1 MINREL
7 TKSISYPAGHVVV
20 RSLMAGGAIMVCSA
34 HLVMAEGAAPVN
46 VAILLRSS
54 LIFLAIMA
62 LVFGI
67 ALALIAKK
75 FFVTTDPRVDEIN
88 EALAHAHCG
97 ACGFAGCEQYA
108 LAVLSDPAVAPNLC
122 TPGGRL
128 CAETVARLTGKD
140 AKEKEPEYARIM
152 CQGSTG
158 KTTRKFTYTGV
169 KDCRAAA
176 LAAGGDKTCP
186 YGCLGYGTCV
196 RVCPF
201 DALSMGADGLPVVDI
216 KKCTGC
222 KKCAAAC
229 PKKVIEI
236 LPVSAEVVVA
246 CHSKDKGGVTRK
258 YCTTGCIGCGKCVK
272 ACPVAPVKA
281 PKVENNLSRIDK
293 ELCTTCGACVRSCP
307 VKAIV
312 SFVPLP
318 APEAIAEKTPAGA

>member
-1 MINREL
+1 
-7 TKSISYPAGHVVV
+7 
-20 RSLMAGGAIMVCSA
+20 MAGGAIVACSV
-34 HLVMAEGAAPVN
+34 LPVKAEGAPSLDV
-46 VAILLRSS
+46 VPLLRSS

-67 ALALIAKK
+67 VLALIAKK
-75 FFVTTDPRVDEIN
+75 FFVKSDPRVDEIN

-108 LAVLSDPAVAPNLC
+108 AAVLADPNVAPNLC

-140 AKEKEPEYARIM
+140 AREKEPEYARIM
-152 CQGSTG
+152 CQGSTE
-158 KTTRKFTYTGV
+158 KTTRKFAYTGV
-169 KDCRAAA
+169 KDCRAAV

-201 DALSMGADGLPVVDI
+201 GALSMGEDGLPVVDI

-222 KKCAAAC
+222 KKCAIAC

-236 LPVSAEVVVA
+236 LPVSAKVIVA

-272 ACPVAPVKA
+272 VCPVTPVKA

-293 ELCTTCGACVRSCP
+293 DLCTACGECVRNCP

-318 APEAIAEKTPAGA
+318 VSSVAATVEKAKTSV